1 MEIVKDYFGSS
12 VFDDRK
18 MKACLPAEVYK
29 AMRKTIDEGKTLNPD
44 VADAVATAM
53 KEWAVSEGAT
63 HYTHW
68 FQPLNGITAEKH
80 DSFISPSPDGGVI
93 M

>member
-18 MKACLPAEVYK
+18 MKASLPAEVYK

-44 VADAVATAM
+44 VADAVAAAM

-63 HYTHW
+63 HYTHS
-68 FQPLNGITAEKH
+68 FQPLNGITA
-80 DSFISPSPDGGVI
+80 
-93 M
+93 